1 MKEEL
6 KALLIKYNATISIE
20 TEGEGYS
27 QTSEL
32 VIEINSGYSDF
43 KSEVI
48 GIYGNEITKFNL

>member
-1 MKEEL
+1 MLEEL
-6 KALLIKYNATISIE
+6 KALLVKYNACISIE

-32 VIEINSGYSDF
+32 VIEINSSYSDF

-48 GIYGNEITKFNL
+48 GIYGNEITQFNL